1 MTDPPAPQPN
11 QLPLE
16 PADPDTWLFFRQHRG
31 RACLAGGLQILR
43 QDRMTSAPA
52 PQ

>member
-1 MTDPPAPQPN
+1 VTDPSAPQPD

-16 PADPDTWLFFRQHRG
+16 PADPDMSLFFRQHWA

-43 QDRMTSAPA
+43 QDRMTGVPA
-52 PQ
+52 SQ